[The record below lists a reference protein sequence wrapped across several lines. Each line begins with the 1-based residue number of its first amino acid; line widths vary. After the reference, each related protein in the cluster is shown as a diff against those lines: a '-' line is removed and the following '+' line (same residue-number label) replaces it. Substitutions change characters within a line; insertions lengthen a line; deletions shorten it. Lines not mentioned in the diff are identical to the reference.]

1 MKLPIEEITLL
12 LLTNKAIINH
22 LVRTTFM
29 TSISQH
35 NVQCQNVLTKLWL
48 IILKEERMYKRVK
61 SLAMRDAG
69 RSTLVLFAPV
79 TVHIFK
85 QPETQ
90 QTLSSAQ

>member
-35 NVQCQNVLTKLWL
+35 NVLYQNVLTKLWL

-79 TVHIFK
+79 TVLIFK